1 MSRDL
6 LNAVLLPEQR
16 WAQDHRSDPGWSY
29 RPRYPNPE
37 VSPGFLLLGL
47 HPFPQF
53 TERRGDLTLWEGE
66 RVPQRFRDCWR
77 LGRRPRQWREN
88 EGWQVGRGSN
98 GAMEW

>member
-6 LNAVLLPEQR
+6 LSAALLPEQR

-47 HPFPQF
+47 HPLPQF
-53 TERRGDLTLWEGE
+53 TEERKPHTVGGGEGARTPQGLLKIGEKAQAVE
-66 RVPQRFRDCWR
+66 RELRA
-77 LGRRPRQWREN
+77 GRWVEAVM
-88 EGWQVGRGSN
+88 EG
-98 GAMEW
+98 